1 MYFQI
6 IFLLIAYFID
16 FSMILPWNGPT
27 TRWKE
32 VFYQTHSMG
41 KCKFGEYHSAYI
53 E

>member
-16 FSMILPWNGPT
+16 FSMILPWNGP
-27 TRWKE
+27 RPRRKE
-32 VFYQTHSMG
+32 VFCQALSMG
-41 KCKFGEYHSAYI
+41 KCKFGEYHSAYT